1 MADKTIL
8 ELTDIGTLN
17 SGDAIPI
24 ARPGTTSDNKTTISG
39 INSFVKSGADTT
51 PTQNSGNLI
60 TSGGVKSAIGDIA
73 FSTNEKVG
81 DTGIETTPTT
91 DSTKLVTSGGIK
103 TAIDNVAF
111 STNEKVS
118 STGIETTPTTDSTK
132 LVTSGGIKTALGN
145 VAFSTNEKVNQTGI
159 DSNPTTNSTNLVQS
173 GGVKN
178 AIDGVAFSTNEKV
191 NAVGID
197 STPTLNSTNLV
208 QSGGVKTE
216 LNGKLGVGEVN
227 TVSAATLTASPGDVD
242 KTYICGTLTS
252 LTINGTSTPKDTV
265 LSIEFTSGTT
275 ATTLTYNTSEVTFIG
290 GVTPYIEPGSKY
302 LIAIWYNTGVCT
314 LLN

>member
-17 SGDAIPI
+17 SEDAIPI
-24 ARPGTTSDNKTTISG
+24 ARPGTTRDNKTTISG
-39 INSFVKSGADTT
+39 INSFVKSEADTT
-51 PTQNSGNLI
+51 PTQSSRNLI
-60 TSGGVKSAIGDIA
+60 TSGGVKTAIGDVA
-73 FSTNEKVG
+73 FSTNEKVSQV
-81 DTGIETTPTT
+81 GIETTPTT
-91 DSTKLVTSGGIK
+91 DSTKLVT
-103 TAIDNVAF
+103 
-111 STNEKVS
+111 
-118 STGIETTPTTDSTK
+118 
-132 LVTSGGIKTALGN
+132 
-145 VAFSTNEKVNQTGI
+145 
-159 DSNPTTNSTNLVQS
+159 S

-197 STPTLNSTNLV
+197 STPTLGSTNLV
-208 QSGGVKTE
+208 QSGGVKTQ
-216 LNGKLGVGEVN
+216 LDTKLGVGEVN

-302 LIAIWYNTGVCT
+302 LIAIWYNTGTCT